1 MRVGEQTYR
10 FGPFELDTQCGQ
22 LRRDGIGLKL
32 QGQPVQILEILL
44 EKPGQLVTREELRE
58 RIWTSDT
65 FVDFDHSLNTAIK
78 KLRQALGDEADTPRY
93 IETLP
98 RRGYRFVGEVSAD
111 DSRHENSGDG
121 PVAVED
127 FVSKVATTLADA
139 AITA

>member
-1 MRVGEQTYR
+1 MPVGEKQTYR

-22 LRRDGIGLKL
+22 LRKGGVGLKL

-44 EKPGQLVTREELRE
+44 EYPRQLVTRDELRE

-78 KLRQALGDEADTPRY
+78 KLREALGDEAGRPRY

-98 RRGYRFVGEVSAD
+98 RRGI
-111 DSRHENSGDG
+111 DSSER
-121 PVAVED
+121 
-127 FVSKVATTLADA
+127 
-139 AITA
+139 